1 MGNNIKFQIPENTV
15 KWVVGGAC
23 FLGFMYLLGKFLD
36 GTEDQSELPV
46 EAKHF
51 SMLPEVSPNSFDEI
65 ISHPMV
71 KESAK
76 KAFEAE
82 DWCGAVRHAVIS
94 LYDVIR
100 KKSGV
105 EGDGT
110 ELIRR
115 VFRGKNPVL
124 RFRELAPSH
133 IKNVEDGMIDLLEGF
148 SKSVRNVYMHSEVK
162 VSKEVA
168 LQLISLACY
177 LAKCIEDN
185 TEFAERID
193 Q

>member
-1 MGNNIKFQIPENTV
+1 MNNGINFKISENTV

-23 FLGFMYLLGKFLD
+23 FLGFMCLVGRFLD
-36 GTEDQSELPV
+36 GAEYQPEIPV

-65 ISHPMV
+65 VSHPTV
-71 KESAK
+71 KESAQQ
-76 KAFEAE
+76 AFIAG
-82 DWCGAVRHAVIS
+82 DWCGAVRHAAIS

-105 EGDGT
+105 KGDGT
-110 ELIRR
+110 ELIQC

-124 RFRELAPSH
+124 QFRELAPPH
-133 IKNVEDGMIDLLEGF
+133 IKGVENGMIDLLEGF
-148 SKSVRNVYMHSEVK
+148 SKSVRNAYMHSEIK
-162 VSKEVA
+162 ISKEVA

-177 LAKCIEDN
+177 LAKCVEDN

-193 Q
+193 